1 MKYIM
6 MNFMVLMN
14 SGELDAYF
22 YYLNSGDMM
31 ISAWLTFDK
40 LK

>member
-31 ISAWLTFDK
+31 IDTWLLIIK
-40 LK
+40 

>member
-31 ISAWLTFDK
+31 IDAWLLIIK
-40 LK
+40 